1 MLHDMVHHIKYSDDM
16 VMTAIIQQK
25 SLFGAKD
32 TPIGGIKEKAVK
44 PPAAARVPLPPLD
57 LSNGFDNTELRA
69 EAVFWHRLIIN
80 QQLRQIHD
88 VKSRKRFTRAVLSEM
103 KIKQGRLTP
112 EILMR
117 DMLLM
122 KNLG

>member
-1 MLHDMVHHIKYSDDM
+1 MIKPI
-16 VMTAIIQQK
+16 VQR

-32 TPIGGIKEKAVK
+32 IALGVPTQKEKA
-44 PPAAARVPLPPLD
+44 PSAARSTFPKLTLND
-57 LSNGFDNTELRA
+57 GFDQKQLRA
-69 EAVFWHRLIIN
+69 EAVFWHRLIAN
-80 QQLRQIHD
+80 QMAKNLTDQ
-88 VKSRKRFTRAVLSEM
+88 KSRRKLARAVLSEM

-112 EILMR
+112 ELLMC

>member
-1 MLHDMVHHIKYSDDM
+1 MV
-16 VMTAIIQQK
+16 AIQQG
-25 SLFGAKD
+25 SLFGNKSVAIGVKEQKAK
-32 TPIGGIKEKAVK
+32 AQ
-44 PPAAARVPLPPLD
+44 PAARSAFPH
-57 LSNGFDNTELRA
+57 LSLNDGHENAQLRA
-69 EAVFWHRLIIN
+69 EAVFWHRLIIGQMIRN
-80 QQLRQIHD
+80 FGDPKAR
-88 VKSRKRFTRAVLSEM
+88 RKMARGVLSEM